1 MGGGRYINGE
11 WLFGIANLKNRPS
24 TDQQIKPLR
33 PANVVLA
40 VLHALECRS
49 RGEST

>member
-11 WLFGIANLKNRPS
+11 WFFGIANLKNRPS

-49 RGEST
+49 RGDST